1 MANGLVMRSPA
12 CSVHII
18 VADTRQIH
26 IDYWVMWRKRDSMAT
41 LSRRECLGVP
51 QPLFQEEST
60 QTLALTGSY
69 HFSGHITS
77 RMVLIYYAQ
86 VHCRWLHFTDNK
98 GQNAANYFKQKDVT
112 DQGGKW
118 LNWLYSILG
127 RFSTDFRKLKV
138 LSKFLLPQPG
148 WGSFSKSKSHST
160 LGTMQAWLPMGEPV
174 RGRGPVC
181 WTSHPLAFP
190 SGSWATFPTR
200 GTVPY
205 MGTC

>member
-1 MANGLVMRSPA
+1 MGESR
-12 CSVHII
+12 
-18 VADTRQIH
+18 
-26 IDYWVMWRKRDSMAT
+26 WVMWIPACGIRVLCQQWTNSHRLQKSCGEKGTAWP
-41 LSRRECLGVP
+41 LSNWERGQESQREP
-51 QPLFQEEST
+51 QRARSLPWQ
-60 QTLALTGSY
+60 AC
-69 HFSGHITS
+69 FSGHITL
-77 RMVLIYYAQ
+77 RMILIYYAQ